1 MPNERGGRALIVG
14 AGIGGLATALRLRRD
29 GWHVLVVE
37 KAPELRCGGYVTN
50 FSGVGYD
57 AAEQLGLLPALN
69 RVRQPMTDL
78 VYVDEAGGR
87 LAVLPADVN
96 EAMIGPRSLTLLRG
110 DLETVLH
117 QALDEQTEVRFG
129 CTVTEVE
136 QDGEGV
142 SVALSDG
149 TRHRVGLLVGAD
161 GVHSQ
166 LRARVFGP
174 EERYRNDL
182 GHAVA
187 SIEVDE
193 PPGEVPPSTTM
204 GIGLVG
210 RGLGVTSLPDGRCAV
225 LFAFRSD
232 TVDADLAAGA
242 ATSLRRVF
250 GDLGWM
256 VPELLSHV
264 DRDES
269 AYFDR
274 ICQIRMPSWHDG
286 RIVLL
291 GDSAWCVSLFAAN
304 GASLAIGAAKLLGDL
319 LDEHPGDVPAAL
331 AAWEERFRPVVTAKQ
346 KEALR
351 ATAMFVAPSTFALKV
366 RTAAFR
372 LSGTRPVIWLARRFF
387 GHSKTAAATRN

>member
-1 MPNERGGRALIVG
+1 MANERGGRALVVG
-14 AGIGGLATALRLRRD
+14 AGIGGLATALRLRRG

-57 AAEQLGLLPALN
+57 AAEHLGLLPALVG
-69 RVRQPMTDL
+69 VRQPMTDL
-78 VYVDEAGGR
+78 VYVDESGAR
-87 LAVLPADVN
+87 LAVLPAAAN

-117 QALDEQTEVRFG
+117 QALDEQVDLRFG
-129 CTVTEVE
+129 RTVTEVE

-142 SVALSDG
+142 SVVLDDG
-149 TRHRVGLLVGAD
+149 TRHRVDLLVGAD
-161 GVHSQ
+161 GVHSP

-174 EERYRNDL
+174 EERYRDDL

-187 SIEVDE
+187 SIEVDRT
-193 PPGEVPPSTTM
+193 PVEVPPVTTM

-232 TVDADLAAGA
+232 SVDADLAAGA
-242 ATSLRRVF
+242 ATTLRRVF
-250 GDLGWM
+250 GDLGWLA
-256 VPELLSHV
+256 PDLLSRV

-269 AYFDR
+269 VYFDR
-274 ICQIRMPSWHDG
+274 ICQIRMPRWHDG

-291 GDSAWCVSLFAAN
+291 GDSAWCVSLFAAS
-304 GASLAIGAAKLLGDL
+304 GASLALGGAKLLGDL

-351 ATAMFVAPSTFALKV
+351 ATAMFVAPSAFAVKV
-366 RTAAFR
+366 RAAAFR
-372 LSGTRPVIWLARRFF
+372 LSGTRPVVWLARRFF
-387 GHSKTAAATRN
+387 GHRETAAERT